1 MNDDPTIPPELAAH
15 AARAVHPL
23 AAGPRRKRAMREE
36 LLAHLLD
43 AFAEERSRHPPD
55 SAATAAARRLGDPAE
70 LRHQLQAS
78 VPRLEAALFACL
90 PRKEDPVSRSSWI
103 AGTVA
108 AAIGLVFMVGLA
120 IVMPAA
126 ALIVRQARDAGVDVH
141 LADERLKISLIA
153 LVLFGAAV
161 TFTGL
166 AAITYGT
173 VRTLRA
179 RRLA

>member
-1 MNDDPTIPPELAAH
+1 MNDDPTVPPELAAH

-23 AAGPRRKRAMREE
+23 TAGPRRKRAMRDE

-43 AFAEERSRHPPD
+43 AFAEERPRHPTE
-55 SAATAAARRLGDPAE
+55 SAATAAAARRLGDARE
-70 LRHQLQAS
+70 LSRHLQAS

-108 AAIGLVFMVGLA
+108 AAIGLVFMLGLS

-126 ALIVRQARDAGVDVH
+126 ALVVRQAHDAGVHV
-141 LADERLKISLIA
+141 ADDRLKFSLIA

-161 TFTGL
+161 TLTGL
-166 AAITYGT
+166 AAIIYGT